1 MTTGT
6 DSLLIDAGGTLAGDV
21 AEPSDAQR
29 LKSRI
34 LRRII
39 ANPRTILGL
48 ILLALPVALAIVGPL
63 IARHGATTQ
72 SLRNALQGPSGDHW
86 LGTDEFGRDI
96 FARLA
101 SGSRVSMTAALIA
114 VSVASFVGYTLGFL
128 ASFKR
133 GWVDAVLS
141 RVADGL
147 LAMPGLILVFAIIGI
162 LGPGLRNA
170 MIALGLVV
178 SPSTFRLA
186 RATSLD
192 LGTRT
197 FVEAARSSGCTARSI
212 LRTHI
217 VPNAAGPLLVQVTFL
232 AGVAIVAEASLSF
245 LGLGV
250 QLPQASWGS
259 MTNTAFVQFRENSW
273 PLFPPVFMI
282 TVSVLGLSMLG
293 DAMSEALGRDRGGRS

>member
-1 MTTGT
+1 M
-6 DSLLIDAGGTLAGDV
+6 
-21 AEPSDAQR
+21 
-29 LKSRI
+29 
-34 LRRII
+34 RRII
-39 ANPRTILGL
+39 RNPRTILGL
-48 ILLALPVALAIVGPL
+48 VLLAIPLLLAVVGPT
-63 IARHGATTQ
+63 IAQHGATTQ
-72 SLRNALQGPSGDHW
+72 NLGDALAGPSAEHW

-101 SGSRVSMTAALIA
+101 SGSRVSITAAIIA
-114 VSVASFVGYTLGFL
+114 VTVASLVGYTLGFL

-147 LAMPGLILVFAIIGI
+147 LAMPGLILVFAVIGI
-162 LGPGLRNA
+162 LGSGLTNA
-170 MIALGLVV
+170 MVALGFVV

-192 LGTRT
+192 LSNRT
-197 FVEAARSSGCTARSI
+197 FVEAARSSGCTGRSI

-259 MTNTAFVQFRENSW
+259 MTDTAFDNFQETSW

-282 TVSVLGLSMLG
+282 TISVLGLSMLG
-293 DAMSEALGRDRGGRS
+293 DAMSDALGRDRGGRG